1 MTMFIDCSCWNSLAD
16 IENTYGGCTIKVEK
30 IMNVLRGKL
39 FIPDG

>member
-16 IENTYGGCTIKVEK
+16 IKNTCVGCTIKAEK